1 MLGIGA
7 FVALTLGQFSAP
19 RPPSVVVATTEAV
32 TREPLQLEVSGEALP
47 TPTVVAAV
55 PVSINGIERV
65 HVRVNDT
72 PVVSLPPA
80 QVERAIAIAD
90 RIAAAQ
96 PEPEDINLD
105 QINELPVATVDNAVL
120 FTVDHLTAS
129 EYDRTMP
136 ELAVSW
142 TNNLRL
148 ALGGDPLPASEIQ
161 AFLAEFEPAFIASPA
176 TQTVWASWYGP
187 YFEGRPTASGEI
199 FRRDH
204 MTAAH
209 RYLPLGTRVR
219 VTNPQ
224 TGESIVLR
232 INDRGPFIGNR
243 ALDLSEGAAR
253 ELGVLEQGVAQVQ
266 MQIEPDRI

>member
-1 MLGIGA
+1 
-7 FVALTLGQFSAP
+7 
-19 RPPSVVVATTEAV
+19 
-32 TREPLQLEVSGEALP
+32 
-47 TPTVVAAV
+47 
-55 PVSINGIERV
+55 
-65 HVRVNDT
+65 
-72 PVVSLPPA
+72 
-80 QVERAIAIAD
+80 
-90 RIAAAQ
+90 
-96 PEPEDINLD
+96 
-105 QINELPVATVDNAVL
+105 
-120 FTVDHLTAS
+120 
-129 EYDRTMP
+129 MP